1 MENTLLKSYQIEY
14 ETTPITIDEL
24 AHKYDISKDQLKGHE
39 AWTKLQPTTTEA
51 TTNEHLATTP
61 LVTTTTPL
69 VTTTTSL
76 ATSTSNQEEDQT
88 IMEDINTFKQAAI
101 KKAILFM
108 SNKADYASVREIK
121 DMTSLVMEIEKSY
134 KGTETGPTVNV
145 LVQNITERFKDDV

>member
-24 AHKYDISKDQLKGHE
+24 ANKYDISKDQLKGHDT
-39 AWTKLQPTTTEA
+39 WTKLQPTTTNVPTQTE
-51 TTNEHLATTP
+51 TKTSQS
-61 LVTTTTPL
+61 LVSHTE
-69 VTTTTSL
+69 
-76 ATSTSNQEEDQT
+76 QEPT

-101 KKAILFM
+101 KKAISFM
-108 SNKADYASVREIK
+108 SNEADYASVKEIK

-134 KGTETGPTVNV
+134 KGTDTGPTINV